1 MGVGQEGASRLT
13 EDWLGLLSSEKP
25 IPEASRTS
33 WIIACISVGG
43 IGKDSLYFN
52 YSALITMKRLVHKE
66 GTELAQCCKNLAKSS
81 REVVLTKQHLV
92 DWFSLIW
99 SFMIHWVTEQNI
111 SICSFSQQ

>member
-43 IGKDSLYFN
+43 ISQVVRNIPFTSTLCLNHYG
-52 YSALITMKRLVHKE
+52 KRLVHKK
-66 GTELAQCCKNLAKSS
+66 GTELVA
-81 REVVLTKQHLV
+81 
-92 DWFSLIW
+92 
-99 SFMIHWVTEQNI
+99 
-111 SICSFSQQ
+111 SFSGDGRVWERGY